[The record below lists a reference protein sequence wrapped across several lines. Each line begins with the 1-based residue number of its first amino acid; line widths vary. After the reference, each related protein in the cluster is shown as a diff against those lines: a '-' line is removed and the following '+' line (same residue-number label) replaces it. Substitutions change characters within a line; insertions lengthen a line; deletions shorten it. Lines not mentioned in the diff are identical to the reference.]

1 MDSERKWS
9 DYIREIPALTW
20 LFVIFGLLVLGGGFT
35 AMAVLSGKN
44 PVEPA
49 AITALV
55 TAVLGVIGTH
65 VGHVT
70 GNQQAAKKGS
80 GNSPST
86 NGSEHRSIDQ

>member
-20 LFVIFGLLVLGGGFT
+20 LFVIFGLLVLAGGFT
-35 AMAVLSGKN
+35 AMAVFGKK
-44 PVEPA
+44 PVESG

-55 TAVLGVIGTH
+55 TAVLGVVGTH

-70 GNQQAAKKGS
+70 GSQQAAKKGS
-80 GNSPST
+80 GESSST
-86 NGSEHRSIDQ
+86 DDSG